1 MAWQVAITQK
11 AAKGLA
17 KLPSGAKKALAL
29 LMADIESKGP
39 IRGDWPNYSNLAP
52 HCHHCHIKKGQP
64 TYVAVWEEVAGK
76 IKLIE
81 VVYAGSH
88 EKAPY

>member
-11 AAKGLA
+11 AAKGLT

-39 IRGDWPNYSNLAP
+39 VRGDWSNYSKLAP
-52 HCHHCHIKKGQP
+52 HRHLCHI
-64 TYVAVWEEVAGK
+64 
-76 IKLIE
+76 
-81 VVYAGSH
+81 
-88 EKAPY
+88 